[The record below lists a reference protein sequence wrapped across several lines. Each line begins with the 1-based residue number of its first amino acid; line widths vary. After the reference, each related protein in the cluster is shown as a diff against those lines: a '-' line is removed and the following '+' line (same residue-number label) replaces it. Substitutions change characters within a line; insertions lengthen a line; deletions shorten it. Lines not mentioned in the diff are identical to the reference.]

1 MFLLKFKNCDNFY
14 LSLKVAEGVPEV
26 IGTHTGSSVN
36 HQSNA
41 EIVNLFEGTRS
52 NSFYFFLKKRKKL
65 LP

>member
-1 MFLLKFKNCDNFY
+1 
-14 LSLKVAEGVPEV
+14 VAEGVPEV